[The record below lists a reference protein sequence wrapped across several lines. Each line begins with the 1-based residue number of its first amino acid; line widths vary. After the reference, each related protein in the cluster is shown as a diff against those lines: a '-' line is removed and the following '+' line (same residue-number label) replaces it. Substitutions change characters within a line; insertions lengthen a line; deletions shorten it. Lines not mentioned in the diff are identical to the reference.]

1 MVRIYRPNPRFEQAF
16 RHSDEARAYALTK
29 AEEAARHARG
39 IAPVASGEYRASIT
53 ADVEETLD
61 GWAGLVIA
69 GAPHSVY
76 VEFGTED
83 TPTFATLR
91 RAGETIERT

>member
-1 MVRIYRPNPRFEQAF
+1 VNLYKPNPHFEATF
-16 RHSDEARAYALTK
+16 RHSDEARAYALAK
-29 AEEAARHARG
+29 AEEGAQHARAN
-39 IAPVASGEYRASIT
+39 APVASAEYRDSIE
-53 ADVEETLD
+53 ADVEETPE

-91 RAGETIERT
+91 RAGEIIERS